1 MIQLLAALAI
11 LQQDT
16 IRLSFPEA
24 LEQARRTNPSYT
36 RDRLN
41 FENSEISLS
50 TAKANRY
57 LPRLSLDFTTPE
69 YVSAVRRYIDDEG
82 KDAFTFTESR
92 ELESELELFQ
102 PLPTGGSLRVT
113 GTITGINQPRSDPLE
128 RFAGRTFLGF
138 QVQQQIFGINQSIRS
153 YRLARES
160 YARAEA
166 QFANDQRDLG
176 RNVMDA
182 YYDLVQARK
191 QAQIDSVLSV
201 RDSIRNAASARD
213 PEQAEMSEVDSL
225 KFELEAARSAFNR
238 TQSSQQL
245 RRARS
250 RLNEVLALP
259 PNTVIMTDTSVT
271 VERFVPDVEAG
282 LAAAYANRHDL
293 RLAEMGVEN
302 RKAGLRDAHRTSP
315 ITLFVNTTLG
325 FDGRAES
332 GDADAA
338 LREALGRQSS
348 SRTVN
353 LGVGIPLFDRF
364 EERNAIARATNDLA
378 SAEIGLA
385 DQRRRLENEVR
396 NAAQA
401 VNNAAIQLDLAERQV
416 TLTVRTLAIQTRR
429 YAAGEINSA
438 EFLIDQASARE
449 AEIGLIDAQV
459 DMLTAIED
467 WKRATGERTGLVGAG
482 AP

>member
-1 MIQLLAALAI
+1 
-11 LQQDT
+11 
-16 IRLSFPEA
+16 
-24 LEQARRTNPSYT
+24 
-36 RDRLN
+36 
-41 FENSEISLS
+41 
-50 TAKANRY
+50 
-57 LPRLSLDFTTPE
+57 
-69 YVSAVRRYIDDEG
+69 
-82 KDAFTFTESR
+82 
-92 ELESELELFQ
+92 
-102 PLPTGGSLRVT
+102 
-113 GTITGINQPRSDPLE
+113 
-128 RFAGRTFLGF
+128 
-138 QVQQQIFGINQSIRS
+138 
-153 YRLARES
+153 
-160 YARAEA
+160 
-166 QFANDQRDLG
+166 
-176 RNVMDA
+176 
-182 YYDLVQARK
+182 
-191 QAQIDSVLSV
+191 
-201 RDSIRNAASARD
+201 
-213 PEQAEMSEVDSL
+213 
-225 KFELEAARSAFNR
+225 
-238 TQSSQQL
+238 
-245 RRARS
+245 
-250 RLNEVLALP
+250 
-259 PNTVIMTDTSVT
+259 
-271 VERFVPDVEAG
+271 VEAG

-353 LGVGIPLFDRF
+353 LGVGIPLFDQF

-385 DQRRRLENEVR
+385 DQRRRLENVVR

-467 WKRATGERTGLVGAG
+467 WKRATGAQPGMAG
-482 AP
+482 MP